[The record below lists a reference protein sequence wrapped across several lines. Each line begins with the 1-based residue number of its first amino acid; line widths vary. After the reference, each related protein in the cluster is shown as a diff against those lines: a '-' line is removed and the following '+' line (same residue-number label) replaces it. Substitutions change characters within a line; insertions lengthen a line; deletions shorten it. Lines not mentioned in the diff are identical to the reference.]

1 MKTTRSSQLLKT
13 RGVATTAR
21 TRPYA
26 SGVFVFTAPVSTNTT
41 HVQDIANASPSS
53 PQALL
58 RLSRVPADTPA
69 TEAETAPEAGL
80 LHATRPVCDGCFA
93 TIKRAMRRPCR
104 ARSRAGEKQEPQPS
118 GLRSTRK
125 SERRRPGGTTASQR
139 FALHRRPGTR
149 GPIILGARASAS
161 FQRSS
166 GGQAPRLYRGP
177 SGATLG
183 A

>member
-1 MKTTRSSQLLKT
+1 MNTPE
-13 RGVATTAR
+13 AH
-21 TRPYA
+21 A
-26 SGVFVFTAPVSTNTT
+26 SGVFVFTVPINTNTT
-41 HVQDIANASPSS
+41 HVQGITNAPPSY
-53 PQALL
+53 PQVQLH
-58 RLSRVPADTPA
+58 LSRVPAATPA
-69 TEAETAPEAGL
+69 TEAATSPEAGSQRARR
-80 LHATRPVCDGCFA
+80 HVCDGCVA
-93 TIKRAMRRPCR
+93 TTKRAMRRPCR
-104 ARSRAGEKQEPQPS
+104 ARSRAGERQWPQPS